1 MVLLQNSIMRGG
13 VMQGVPVV
21 ITLFY
26 FCPCGTPYIGP
37 KKVRTILHHSIHVS
51 LGLIVGLGLI
61 VRLGLCVRLS
71 LTVRLG

>member
-1 MVLLQNSIMRGG
+1 MRSILSLDNF
-13 VMQGVPVV
+13 V
-21 ITLFY
+21 Y
-26 FCPCGTPYIGP
+26 CIGP
-37 KKVRTILHHSIHVS
+37 KKVRTILNHSIHVS